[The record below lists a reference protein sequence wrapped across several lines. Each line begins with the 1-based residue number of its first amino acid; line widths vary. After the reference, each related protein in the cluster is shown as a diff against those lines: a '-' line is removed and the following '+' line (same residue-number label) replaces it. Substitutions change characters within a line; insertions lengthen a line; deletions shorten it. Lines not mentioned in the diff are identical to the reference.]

1 MPVPAPFVVE
11 EYVRWS
17 DVDYAGII
25 FYGSYIRFFEIA
37 ETELFRAAGLAYGD
51 VFDRFGIF
59 LPRKTMQSEF
69 FRPAR
74 LDDHLRVAAY
84 IARVGGTSMTIN
96 FDVTWGDAVTI
107 GAAASQVLVCVDR
120 TSLVPRP
127 LPPELL
133 RALAPFTLPADAA
146 RAALHVAVP

>member
-84 IARVGGTSMTIN
+84 IARVGRTSMTIN

>member
-1 MPVPAPFVVE
+1 MPAPAPFVVE

-37 ETELFRAAGLAYGD
+37 ETELFRAAGLPYGA
-51 VFDRFGIF
+51 VFDSFGIF

-74 LDDHLRVAAY
+74 LDDHLRVASY
-84 IARVGGTSMTIN
+84 IARAGTTSMTLT
-96 FDVTWGDAVTI
+96 FHVTSRRVSTLRPPP
-107 GAAASQVLVCVDR
+107 SQ
-120 TSLVPRP
+120 
-127 LPPELL
+127 
-133 RALAPFTLPADAA
+133 
-146 RAALHVAVP
+146 

>member
-1 MPVPAPFVVE
+1 MPAPAPYVVE

-84 IARVGGTSMTIN
+84 IPRVGKTSMTIN
-96 FDVTWGDAVTI
+96 FDVTWGDSPAL

-120 TSLVPRP
+120 QALVPRP
-127 LPPELL
+127 LPPDLL
-133 RALAPFTLPADAA
+133 KALAPYTLATDAA
-146 RAALHVAVP
+146 RAALRIALP

>member
-1 MPVPAPFVVE
+1 MPAPAPFVVE

-37 ETELFRAAGLAYGD
+37 ETALFRAAGLPYGA
-51 VFDRFGIF
+51 VFDSFGIF

-74 LDDHLRVAAY
+74 LDDHRRVASYFAP
-84 IARVGGTSMTIN
+84 AGPTAMTIS
-96 FDVTWGDAVTI
+96 FDLTWG
-107 GAAASQVLVCVDR
+107 G
-120 TSLVPRP
+120 
-127 LPPELL
+127 
-133 RALAPFTLPADAA
+133 
-146 RAALHVAVP
+146 RAALG

>member
-1 MPVPAPFVVE
+1 MPAPAPFVVE

-37 ETELFRAAGLAYGD
+37 ETELFRAAGLPYGA
-51 VFDRFGIF
+51 VFDSFGIF

-74 LDDHLRVAAY
+74 LDDHLRVASY
-84 IARVGGTSMTIN
+84 IARVGTTSMTIN
-96 FDVTWGDAVTI
+96 FDVTWGGVSTL

-120 TSLVPRP
+120 QTLVPRP

-133 RALAPFTLPADAA
+133 RALARYTMPAEAA
-146 RAALHVAVP
+146 RAALHIALP